1 MKLESY
7 WLDTAP
13 PFERAAQG
21 DVSGRADV
29 AVVGGGFTGLSAALA
44 LARRGADVVVLEAD
58 RVVGE
63 ASGRNGGQCN
73 CGLAHDY
80 AALAQ
85 SLGRPLARAFYL
97 AYSAAVDTV
106 ERVIRDAAIDC
117 DFQRRGRLKLAAK
130 PAHYDKLARS
140 CEVLRAEVDP
150 NVELVPRERLRD
162 EVASDIFFGGLLQTT
177 SAQLHVG
184 RFGVGLAHAAAGQ
197 GARIYESAPVTA
209 LERDSD
215 GSYRVTSTR
224 GTVRASQVLIATGST
239 SHASGP
245 FGWFRRRLAPVGS
258 FIVVTEPLDPAL
270 LARLLPKRR
279 SYVTS
284 KNIGNYFRATPD
296 GRLLFG
302 GRARFAMSNPR
313 SDAKSGRILQAA
325 LAQVFPELRDT
336 RIDYCWGGLV
346 DITADRLPRA
356 GQHDGLYYSLGYSGH
371 GVQMSVHMGEAMVD
385 VMEGRSEANPWRE
398 LDWPAIPAHFGKP
411 WFLPLVG
418 AYYRVQDILH

>member
-1 MKLESY
+1 MQLESY

-21 DVSGRADV
+21 EVSGRADV
-29 AVVGGGFTGLSAALA
+29 AIVGGGFTGLSAALA
-44 LARRGADVVVLEAD
+44 LARRGADVVLLEAD

-106 ERVIRDAAIDC
+106 ERVVRDAAIDC

-130 PAHYDKLARS
+130 PAHYDKLARN
-140 CEVLRAEVDP
+140 CEVLRAEVDS

-162 EVASDIFFGGLLQTT
+162 EVGTDAFFGGLLQTT

-184 RFGVGLAHAAAGQ
+184 RFGVGLAHAAAGR

-209 LERDSD
+209 LERDPE
-215 GSYRVTSTR
+215 GAYRVTSTR

-258 FIVVTEPLDPAL
+258 FIVVTEQLDPAL
-270 LARLLPKRR
+270 LTRLLPTRR

-284 KNIGNYFRATPD
+284 KNIGNYFRTTPD
-296 GRLLFG
+296 NRLLFG